1 MLLVHTWRRC
11 PFTSGQGARS
21 RWLVC
26 AVFFLHEQGR
36 VEGLGVRGL
45 GGLQLEL
52 TRPGS
57 RLRVKGAK
65 GYLTYKKTHPPR
77 TLP

>member
-1 MLLVHTWRRC
+1 MLFKGYTTVAGPRR
-11 PFTSGQGARS
+11 
-21 RWLVC
+21 V
-26 AVFFLHEQGR
+26 FLHEQGR
-36 VEGLGVRGL
+36 VGGLGVRGL

-65 GYLTYKKTHPPR
+65 GYLTYKKTHHPR